1 MIKLLK
7 LSDRRIYR
15 LCERN
20 ETERHDQ
27 RNQHPNDE
35 VPFQLNGIIWKIYL
49 DMLRNNG
56 SISDV
61 KTLQKIN
68 KIELQYNLEKLEN
81 MGLVKKEEDK
91 YEVIEDKKL
100 DVILSYLLR
109 KDKYSQMRLVFYLSL
124 LIVSF
129 LLFLI
134 YNKYM
139 PHNILTTTNLSFF
152 FCIFSIIAIT
162 IELIINMKIISFYQ
176 KLFEK

>member
-1 MIKLLK
+1 
-7 LSDRRIYR
+7 
-15 LCERN
+15 
-20 ETERHDQ
+20 
-27 RNQHPNDE
+27 
-35 VPFQLNGIIWKIYL
+35 
-49 DMLRNNG
+49 
-56 SISDV
+56 
-61 KTLQKIN
+61 TLQKIN

-91 YEVIEDKKL
+91 YKVIEDKKL